1 MIEPKSA
8 LGARTLA
15 RWVGPCCLL
24 LLLAGGVGAG
34 EEAAAAIAVRLEPG
48 ARGSRLAP
56 RYSPKGSRVPLAASE
71 RVVPAGVE
79 ALEGR
84 LPLGPA
90 LAQGDGH
97 LLVLARSE
105 AGRPYDRLWIDANGD
120 GSLADEEMQTAA
132 PRLTRGTVY
141 TSYDAVVQVNHGSAA
156 QPVPQAY
163 PIGLWVAVASE
174 DETPPF
180 VRFSRRGFLAG
191 QVAID
196 EVAYHVVLSDADN
209 DAVFGAGDWW
219 AILPAEGEGS
229 NDIALSRKVG
239 DFAWA
244 DRRAFRLEL
253 EGTRGRAGRLV
264 AVDPGLTPEED
275 ARARNPYWDDEHAE
289 RAEAPVAFR
298 HDVEAALADAAQ
310 RQVPCFL
317 DFETVWCGPCKTMD
331 RWVYTARDV
340 VAAAEGIVCVKVDGD
355 ERKDL
360 KERYAVDGFPTGILL
375 RPDGEELARFSGY
388 RSVEAMVAFFAR
400 AKATSSGDE

>member
-8 LGARTLA
+8 LGARTTA
-15 RWVGPCCLL
+15 RLGRTCCLL
-24 LLLAGGVGAG
+24 LLLASGVGAG
-34 EEAAAAIAVRLEPG
+34 EEAAAIAVRLEPG

-56 RYSPKGSRVPLAASE
+56 RYSPKGSRIPLLASE

-90 LAQGDGH
+90 PARGDGH

-105 AGRPYDRLWIDANGD
+105 AGQPYDRLWIDANGD
-120 GSLADEEMQTAA
+120 GSLADEETQTAA

-141 TSYDAVVQVNHGSAA
+141 TSYDAVVRVNHGSAED
-156 QPVPQAY
+156 PVPEDY
-163 PIGLWVAVASE
+163 PIGLWVAVASR

-191 QVAID
+191 QVAIGD
-196 EVAYHVVLSDADN
+196 VAYHVVLSDADN

-219 AILPAEGEGS
+219 VILPAEGEGT

-289 RAEAPVAFR
+289 RAETPVAFR
-298 HDVEAALADAAQ
+298 HDVEAALADAAE
-310 RQVPCFL
+310 RRVPCFL
-317 DFETVWCGPCKTMD
+317 DFETVWCGPCKLMD

-340 VAAAEGIVCVKVDGD
+340 AAAAEGIVCVKVDGD

-360 KERYAVDGFPTGILL
+360 KERYAVDAFPTGILL
-375 RPDGEELARFSGY
+375 RPDGEEIARFSGY
-388 RSVEAMVAFFAR
+388 RSVEAMAAFLAQAR
-400 AKATSSGDE
+400 ATSAGDE